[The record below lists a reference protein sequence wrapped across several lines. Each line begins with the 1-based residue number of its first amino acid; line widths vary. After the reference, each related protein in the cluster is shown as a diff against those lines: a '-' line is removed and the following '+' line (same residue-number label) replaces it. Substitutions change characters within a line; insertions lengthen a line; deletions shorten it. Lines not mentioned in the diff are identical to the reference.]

1 MITLLKDVVAPPALQ
16 YSPRDVSSQLLLT
29 VVSLSWVV
37 NNDPPLGRRYLG
49 VVASSNLGAFGRDKL
64 YKYQR
69 FVSHSIDCSV
79 SSILTCFSLFLFFPI
94 IHHQNSNIL
103 VSLNTLYTQLP
114 KMQFFQLSALLAIVS
129 VAAAQGNVT
138 TISGTIIS
146 GAFSDLPTFSPS
158 YFPSDALTDLIGGS
172 ASD

>member
-1 MITLLKDVVAPPALQ
+1 MVNNVLSSCSAAPL
-16 YSPRDVSSQLLLT
+16 SSDG
-29 VVSLSWVV
+29 SWVRWQIV
-37 NNDPPLGRRYLG
+37 LFEGATNYINIRYLFHTQLT
-49 VVASSNLGAFGRDKL
+49 APFHPFLL
-64 YKYQR
+64 
-69 FVSHSIDCSV
+69 VSFH
-79 SSILTCFSLFLFFPI
+79 FLFVL
-94 IHHQNSNIL
+94 IHHQNRNIL
-103 VSLNTLYTQLP
+103 VSLTTLYTQLS